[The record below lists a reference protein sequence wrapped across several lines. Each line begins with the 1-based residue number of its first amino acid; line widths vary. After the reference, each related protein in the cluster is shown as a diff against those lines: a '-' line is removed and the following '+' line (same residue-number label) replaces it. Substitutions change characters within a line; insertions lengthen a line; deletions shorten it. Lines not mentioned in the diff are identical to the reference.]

1 MWTRNKVMNMKNK
14 KLLRLFSIVAIVL
27 LAIAEILTLAIV
39 LKTNM
44 LPAKYTIVVAVVFFV
59 LLLGVGMFLFVRGKK
74 PVSAARTVI
83 ACVLALAIV
92 CMCAAISKVASD
104 AYGTIQSV
112 TGGSQENDI
121 RDIYV
126 LVKLEDPAKSLADAK
141 DYSFAIIQ
149 DYDKV
154 HTQQAITVVG
164 ETIGATPVIAQYET
178 AAATAD
184 ALLGGQVDAIML
196 NGASM
201 ALLFD
206 EEGYEDFED
215 KIRILHTIDMD
226 TLEPT
231 TPTEESRAPE
241 EITQKPFVVY
251 ISGSDTRSKKLKVS
265 RSDVNILVSV
275 NPTTKQILLLNTPRD
290 YYIPNPAGDGALD
303 KLTHCGLYGTKN
315 SIKALSDLYGI
326 KVDYFAQINFTGFET
341 LIDAVDGVTIYSDAS
356 FTARDTKIKEGE
368 NHLTGAQALDLARER
383 RKVKG
388 GDNGRGKNQM
398 KVIKALIEKL
408 TTGTTVISK
417 YSEILDSLSGMFTTD
432 ISTAEITAFVKMQLD
447 DMATWNI
454 QTFAVTGS
462 GATEKN
468 YSGSRAYV
476 MKPHE
481 HVVAHASTLVNKVL
495 NGETLT
501 EEDMKA
507 PKK

>member
-1 MWTRNKVMNMKNK
+1 MKNK
-14 KLLRLFSIVAIVL
+14 KLLHTLSIATIVL

-39 LKTNM
+39 QKTNL
-44 LPAKYTIVVAVVFFV
+44 LPAKYTLAVAMVFLVFLIGTG
-59 LLLGVGMFLFVRGKK
+59 LLMFARRKK
-74 PVSAARTVI
+74 PVRAGRKLI
-83 ACVLALAIV
+83 ACVLALAVV
-92 CMCAAISKVASD
+92 CVCAAVSKVATD
-104 AYGTIQSV
+104 AYTTIQAV
-112 TGGSQENDI
+112 TGGGQENDI

-126 LVKLEDPAKSLADAK
+126 LVKQDDPAQTLADVK
-141 DYSFAIIQ
+141 DYSFAIIEN
-149 DYDKV
+149 YDMAN
-154 HTQQAITVVG
+154 TQKAITALG
-164 ETIGATPVIAQYET
+164 EDIGAEPVIAQYET
-178 AAATAD
+178 AVDAAE

-226 TLEPT
+226 TLDPT
-231 TPTEESRAPE
+231 TPTEETRVAE

-275 NPTTKQILLLNTPRD
+275 NPVTKQILLLNTPRD

-315 SIKALSDLYGI
+315 SMKALGDLYGI
-326 KVDYFAQINFTGFET
+326 KIDYFAQINFTGFET
-341 LIDAVDGVTIYSDAS
+341 LIDAVDGVTIYSDVS

-383 RKVKG
+383 RHVKD

-417 YSEILDSLSGMFTTD
+417 YSDLLDSLSGMFTTD
-432 ISTAEITAFVKMQLD
+432 ITTGEITAFVKMQLD
-447 DMATWNI
+447 DLSTWNI

-481 HVVAHASTLVNKVL
+481 HVVAHASTLGNKVL

>member
-1 MWTRNKVMNMKNK
+1 MKNK
-14 KLLRLFSIVAIVL
+14 KVLPLLSIAIIAL

-39 LKTNM
+39 IYTNL
-44 LPAKYTIVVAVVFFV
+44 LPAKFTIAVAMVF
-59 LLLGVGMFLFVRGKK
+59 LISLIGTGMLLFVRIKK
-74 PVSAARTVI
+74 PVNGVRTIV
-83 ACVLALAIV
+83 ACVLVLVLVCACTVTSKIAL
-92 CMCAAISKVASD
+92 D
-104 AYGTIQSV
+104 AYGAIQSV
-112 TGGSQENDI
+112 TGGNQENDI

-126 LVKLEDPAKSLADAK
+126 LVMQDGPAKSLADAK
-141 DYSFAIIQ
+141 NYSFGIIQ

-154 HTQQAITVVG
+154 HMQQAIGVVG
-164 ETIGATPVIAQYET
+164 ETIGASPVIAQYET
-178 AAATAD
+178 YVDTAD
-184 ALLGGQVDAIML
+184 ALLGGQVDALLL

-201 ALLFD
+201 ALLLE
-206 EEGYEDFED
+206 EEGYEDFEE
-215 KIRILHTIDMD
+215 KTRILHTIDMD
-226 TLEPT
+226 TLEQST
-231 TPTEESRAPE
+231 ATENSRDAN

-265 RSDVNILVSV
+265 RSDVNILIAV

-315 SIKALSDLYGI
+315 SMKALGDLYGI
-326 KVDYFAQINFTGFET
+326 QIDYYAQINFTGFET
-341 LIDAVDGVTIYSDAS
+341 LIDAVGGVTIYSDQA
-356 FTARDTKIKEGE
+356 FTARNTKVVEGE
-368 NHLTGAQALDLARER
+368 NHLNGAQALEVARER
-383 RKVKG
+383 RHVKG

-417 YSEILDSLSGMFTTD
+417 YSEILNSLSGMFTTD
-432 ISTAEITAFVKMQLD
+432 ISTAEITAFVKMQLN
-447 DMATWNI
+447 DMSTWNI
-454 QTFAVTGS
+454 QSFAVTGS

-501 EEDMKA
+501 EQDMTA

>member
-1 MWTRNKVMNMKNK
+1 MITMKTNKLMRM
-14 KLLRLFSIVAIVL
+14 LSIAAVAL
-27 LAIAEILTLAIV
+27 LAIAEAMTLAIV
-39 LKTNM
+39 VHTNL
-44 LPAKYTIVVAVVFFV
+44 LPAKYTIAVALVFLVFLIGTG
-59 LLLGVGMFLFVRGKK
+59 LLLFVRGKK
-74 PVSAARTVI
+74 PVSAFRRVF
-83 ACVLALAIV
+83 ACVLALVLV
-92 CMCAAISKVASD
+92 CCCAAVSKIASD

-112 TGGSQENDI
+112 TGGNQESDI

-126 LVKLEDPAKSLADAK
+126 LVKLDDPAKTLADTK

-154 HTQQAITVVG
+154 HTQQAITAIG
-164 ETIGATPVIAQYET
+164 ETIGKTPVIAQYET
-178 AAATAD
+178 AADTVD
-184 ALLGGQVDAIML
+184 ALLGGQVDAVLL

-201 ALLFD
+201 ALLLD
-206 EEGYEDFED
+206 EEGYEDYEE

-226 TLEPT
+226 TLEQT
-231 TPTEESRAPE
+231 TPTEETRVAE

-265 RSDVNILVSV
+265 RSDVNILITV
-275 NPTTKQILLLNTPRD
+275 NPVTKQILLLNTPRD

-315 SIKALSDLYGI
+315 SIQALSDLYGI

-341 LIDAVDGVTIYSDAS
+341 LIDAVDGVTIYSDAA
-356 FTARDTKIKEGE
+356 FTARDTKIVKGE

-417 YSEILDSLSGMFTTD
+417 YSEILESLSGMFTTD

-447 DMATWNI
+447 DLSTWNI

-501 EEDMKA
+501 EEDMTA

>member
-1 MWTRNKVMNMKNK
+1 MKNK

-27 LAIAEILTLAIV
+27 LAIAEVLTLAIV

-44 LPAKYTIVVAVVFFV
+44 LPAKYTVVAAVMLFALLTVVAG
-59 LLLGVGMFLFVRGKK
+59 LLFVRGKK

-83 ACVLALAIV
+83 ACILALAIV
-92 CMCAAISKVASD
+92 CMCAAVSKIASD
-104 AYGTIQSV
+104 AYSAIQSV
-112 TGGSQENDI
+112 TGGQQDSDI

-126 LVKLEDPAKSLADAK
+126 LVKLDDPAQSLTDAK

-154 HTQQAITVVG
+154 HTQQAIAVVG
-164 ETIGATPVIAQYET
+164 QTIGTEPVIAQYET
-178 AAATAD
+178 AVATAD
-184 ALLGGQVDAIML
+184 ALLGGQVDAILL

-206 EEGYEDFED
+206 EEGYEDFEE

-226 TLEPT
+226 ILEQT
-231 TPTEESRAPE
+231 TPTEETRAPE

-265 RSDVNILVSV
+265 RSDVNILITV

-290 YYIPNPAGDGALD
+290 YYVPNPAGDGALD

-315 SIKALSDLYGI
+315 SMKALGDLYGI
-326 KVDYFAQINFTGFET
+326 QIDYFAQINFTGFET
-341 LIDAVDGVTIYSDAS
+341 LIDAVGGVTIYSDQA
-356 FTARDTKIKEGE
+356 FTARNTKVVKGE
-368 NHLTGAQALDLARER
+368 NHLTGAQALEVARER
-383 RKVKG
+383 RHVKG

-398 KVIKALIEKL
+398 KVIQALIEKL

-432 ISTAEITAFVKMQLD
+432 ITTAEITAFVKMQLD
-447 DMATWNI
+447 DMATWDI

-495 NGETLT
+495 NGEALT
-501 EEDMKA
+501 EDDLKV

>member
-1 MWTRNKVMNMKNK
+1 MKNK
-14 KLLRLFSIVAIVL
+14 KLLHILSIAAIVL
-27 LAIAEILTLAIV
+27 LAIAEIMTLAIV
-39 LKTNM
+39 LQTNL
-44 LPAKYTIVVAVVFFV
+44 LPAKYTIAVAMVFFV
-59 LLLGVGMFLFVRGKK
+59 FLIGTGMLLFIRGKK
-74 PVSAARTVI
+74 PVSAFRRVA
-83 ACVLALAIV
+83 ACVLALVLV
-92 CMCAAISKVASD
+92 CFCAVVSKIASD

-112 TGGSQENDI
+112 TGGNQESDI

-126 LVKLEDPAKSLADAK
+126 LVKQDDPAKNLVDAK

-164 ETIGATPVIAQYET
+164 ETIGKTPVIAQYET
-178 AAATAD
+178 AVDTAD
-184 ALLGGQVDAIML
+184 ALLGGQVDAILL

-206 EEGYEDFED
+206 EEGYEDFEE
-215 KIRILHTIDMD
+215 KVRILHTIDMD
-226 TLEPT
+226 TLEQT
-231 TPTEESRAPE
+231 TPTEETRPAE

-265 RSDVNILVSV
+265 RSDVNILIAV
-275 NPTTKQILLLNTPRD
+275 NPATKQILLLNTPRD

-315 SIKALSDLYGI
+315 SMKALSDLYGI
-326 KVDYFAQINFTGFET
+326 QLDYFAQINFTGFET
-341 LIDAVDGVTIYSDAS
+341 LIDAVDGVTIYSDAA
-356 FTARDTKIKEGE
+356 FTARDTKIVKGE

-417 YSEILDSLSGMFTTD
+417 YSEILESLSGMFTTD
-432 ISTAEITAFVKMQLD
+432 ISTGEITAFVKMQLD

-481 HVVAHASTLVNKVL
+481 HVVAHASTLLNKVL
-495 NGETLT
+495 DGETLT
-501 EEDMKA
+501 EEDLTV

>member
-1 MWTRNKVMNMKNK
+1 MKNK
-14 KLLRLFSIVAIVL
+14 KLLHTLSIATIVL

-39 LKTNM
+39 QKTNL
-44 LPAKYTIVVAVVFFV
+44 LPAKYTLAVAMVFLVFLIGTG
-59 LLLGVGMFLFVRGKK
+59 LLMFARRKK
-74 PVSAARTVI
+74 PVRAGRKLI
-83 ACVLALAIV
+83 ACVLALAVV
-92 CMCAAISKVASD
+92 CVCAAVSKVATD
-104 AYGTIQSV
+104 AYTTIQAV
-112 TGGSQENDI
+112 TGGGQENDI

-126 LVKLEDPAKSLADAK
+126 LVKQDDPAQTLADVK
-141 DYSFAIIQ
+141 DYSFAIIEN
-149 DYDKV
+149 YDMAN
-154 HTQQAITVVG
+154 TQKAITALG
-164 ETIGATPVIAQYET
+164 EDIGAEPVIAQYET
-178 AAATAD
+178 AVDAAE

-226 TLEPT
+226 TLDPT
-231 TPTEESRAPE
+231 TPTEETRVAE

-275 NPTTKQILLLNTPRD
+275 NPVTKQILLLNTPRD

-315 SIKALSDLYGI
+315 SMKALGDLYGI
-326 KVDYFAQINFTGFET
+326 KIDYFAQINFTGFET

-383 RKVKG
+383 RHVKG

-417 YSEILDSLSGMFTTD
+417 YSDILDSLSGMFTTD
-432 ISTAEITAFVKMQLD
+432 ITPGEITAFVKMQLD
-447 DMATWNI
+447 DLSTWNI

>member
-1 MWTRNKVMNMKNK
+1 MKNK

-27 LAIAEILTLAIV
+27 LAIAEVLTLAIV

-44 LPAKYTIVVAVVFFV
+44 LPAKYTVVAAVMLFALLAVVAG
-59 LLLGVGMFLFVRGKK
+59 LLFVRGKK

-83 ACVLALAIV
+83 ACILALAIV
-92 CMCAAISKVASD
+92 CMCAAVSKIASD
-104 AYGTIQSV
+104 AYSAIQSV
-112 TGGSQENDI
+112 TGGQQDSDI

-126 LVKLEDPAKSLADAK
+126 LVKLDDPAQSLTDAK

-154 HTQQAITVVG
+154 HTQQAIAVVG
-164 ETIGATPVIAQYET
+164 QTIGTEPVIAQYET
-178 AAATAD
+178 AVATAD
-184 ALLGGQVDAIML
+184 ALLGGQVDAILL

-206 EEGYEDFED
+206 EEGYEDFEE

-226 TLEPT
+226 ILEQT
-231 TPTEESRAPE
+231 TPTEETRAPE
-241 EITQKPFVVY
+241 EITQKPFVEY

-265 RSDVNILVSV
+265 RSDVNILITV
-275 NPTTKQILLLNTPRD
+275 NPATKQILLLNTPRD
-290 YYIPNPAGDGALD
+290 YYVPNPAGDGALD

-315 SIKALSDLYGI
+315 SMKALGDLYGI
-326 KVDYFAQINFTGFET
+326 QIDYFAQINFTGFET
-341 LIDAVDGVTIYSDAS
+341 LIDAVGGVTIYSDQA
-356 FTARDTKIKEGE
+356 FTARNTKVVKGE
-368 NHLTGAQALDLARER
+368 NHLTGAQALEVARER
-383 RKVKG
+383 RHVKG

-398 KVIKALIEKL
+398 KVIQALIEKL

-432 ISTAEITAFVKMQLD
+432 ITTAEITAFVKMQLD
-447 DMATWNI
+447 DMATWDI

-495 NGETLT
+495 NGEALT
-501 EEDMKA
+501 EDDLKV

>member
-1 MWTRNKVMNMKNK
+1 MKMKNK
-14 KLLRLFSIVAIVL
+14 KLLRLFSFVAIVL

-44 LPAKYTIVVAVVFFV
+44 LPAKYTVVAAVVFLV
-59 LLLGVGMFLFVRGKK
+59 LLIAVALLLFVRGKK

-92 CMCAAISKVASD
+92 CMCAAVSKVASD

-112 TGGSQENDI
+112 TGGNQESDI
-121 RDIYV
+121 RDVYV
-126 LVKLEDPAKSLADAK
+126 LVKQEDPAQSLTDAA

-149 DYDKV
+149 DYDV
-154 HTQQAITVVG
+154 DHTQQAIAAVG
-164 ETIGATPVIAQYET
+164 EIIGKTPVIAQYET
-178 AAATAD
+178 AVDTAD
-184 ALLGGQVDAIML
+184 ALLGGQVDAILL

-206 EEGYEDFED
+206 EEGYEDFEE

-226 TLEPT
+226 VVEQT
-231 TPTEESRAPE
+231 TPTEETRVAE

-265 RSDVNILVSV
+265 RSDVNILVVV
-275 NPTTKQILLLNTPRD
+275 NPTTRQILLLNTPRD
-290 YYIPNPAGDGALD
+290 YYVPNPAGNGALD

-315 SIKALSDLYGI
+315 SMQALSDLYGI
-326 KVDYFAQINFTGFET
+326 QIDYFAQINFTGFET
-341 LIDAVDGVTIYSDAS
+341 LIDAVGGVTIYSDEA
-356 FTARDTKIKEGE
+356 FTARNTKVVKGE
-368 NHLTGAQALDLARER
+368 NHLTGAQALEVARER
-383 RKVKG
+383 RHVKG

-398 KVIKALIEKL
+398 KVVEALIGKM
-408 TTGTTVISK
+408 TNGTTVISK

-432 ISTAEITAFVKMQLD
+432 ITSGEITAFVKMQLD

-501 EEDMKA
+501 EEDMTA